1 MTWPLRLSIA
11 LLLLALLPMP
21 YGYYELLRLVV
32 FLTTGAIV
40 YQQFKTSHSL
50 GFQGVLLA
58 LTALAY
64 NPVFRIH
71 LNRELWGWV
80 NLVTVGLLVVVLVQ
94 RLGETPE
101 SPRNSS
107 PR

>member
-1 MTWPLRLSIA
+1 MTWPLRLSIG
-11 LLLLALLPMP
+11 LLLLALFPMP

-32 FLTTGAIV
+32 FLTTGSIV
-40 YQQFKTSHSL
+40 YRQFQANNSL
-50 GFQGVLLA
+50 GVQEALLA

-94 RLGETPE
+94 HPAETPE